1 MTIVITLPTFFD
13 GEAGQIAQLL
23 HDPITPNTSFFE
35 HNLACTPPNLASA
48 TLNHTSI
55 DLIHIRK
62 PDCEISELEDL
73 IQAIPNQYR
82 YRLVLHDHHELAIKY
97 HLFGVHLN
105 SRNPQPPKGWQ
116 GSVSKSCHSLEE
128 VKEWKEKCNYVS
140 LSPIFDSISK
150 KGYQSAFTSEE
161 IMKARRS
168 GIIDEKVLA
177 LGGVTFE
184 RLAEVK
190 ELGFGGGMILG
201 DAWRNKK

>member
-1 MTIVITLPTFFD
+1 MTIVITLPTFFY
-13 GEAGQIAQLL
+13 GEAEQIAQLL
-23 HDPITPNTSFFE
+23 HDSIVPYHTHIIPN
-35 HNLACTPPNLASA
+35 HALIDH
-48 TLNHTSI
+48 NHTSAVLYHAPI

-62 PDCEISELEDL
+62 PDCEICELENL
-73 IQAIPNQYR
+73 ILSIPNEYR
-82 YRLVLHDHHELAIKY
+82 NRLVLHDHHELAIKY
-97 HLFGVHLN
+97 HLFGIHLN

-116 GSVSKSCHSLEE
+116 GSISKSCHSLEE

-150 KGYQSAFTSEE
+150 KGYLSAFTPEE
-161 IMKARRS
+161 IKNARHD

-184 RLAEVK
+184 RLAKVK

-201 DAWRNKK
+201 DAWKNIK